1 MKKEEGFFYK
11 KNHKGQILAETTIF
25 ISLNLIFLTIL
36 ILFVVSRTGTDAS
49 VEEKY
54 AKQIALMIDAAEPIM
69 TITLDMEKVIEKGKE
84 NGWNEIVLIKGN
96 NVTVKMRE
104 KGGFTYSF
112 FNDVDVTTHKTLD
125 GKGYFFKVGTK
136 NGN

>member
-1 MKKEEGFFYK
+1 MKKR
-11 KNHKGQILAETTIF
+11 GQILAETTIF

-54 AKQIALMIDAAEPIM
+54 AKQIALMIDAAEPVMVIQLNM
-69 TITLDMEKVIEKGKE
+69 KDVIEKGKE
-84 NGWNEIVLIKGN
+84 NGWNDIVLIKGN

-112 FNDVDVTTHKTLD
+112 FNDVVVTTNKTLD
-125 GKGYFFKVGTK
+125 GEKYFFTVSKK
-136 NGN
+136 

>member
-1 MKKEEGFFYK
+1 MKKR
-11 KNHKGQILAETTIF
+11 GQILAENTIF

-36 ILFVVSRTGTDAS
+36 VLFVVSRTGTDAS

-54 AKQIALMIDAAEPIM
+54 AKQIALMIDAAEPEMVIQLNM
-69 TITLDMEKVIEKGKE
+69 KKVIEKGKE
-84 NGWNEIVLIKGN
+84 NGWNKIVLIQGN

-112 FNDVDVTTHKTLD
+112 FNDVKVTAHKKEKED
-125 GKGYFFKVGTK
+125 GYFFSINKK
-136 NGN
+136 